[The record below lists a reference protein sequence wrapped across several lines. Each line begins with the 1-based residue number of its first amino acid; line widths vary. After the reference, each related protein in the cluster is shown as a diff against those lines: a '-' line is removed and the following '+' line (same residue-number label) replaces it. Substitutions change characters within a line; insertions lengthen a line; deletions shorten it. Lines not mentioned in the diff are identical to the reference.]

1 MRMLKQQ
8 GEGTKFGRQL
18 AALAD
23 PARRRIVE
31 LLKRTGC
38 CSCSEIAMRDP
49 GLCVCDL
56 EASLGLRQ
64 PTITHHIQCLR
75 RAGLIETRKIGRWL
89 YCRRN
94 EEQLDRLA
102 EWIRAF

>member
-1 MRMLKQQ
+1 MRMAERLQD
-8 GEGTKFGRQL
+8 GTKFGRQL

-23 PARRRIVE
+23 PVRRRIVE

-56 EASLGLRQ
+56 QASLGLRQ
-64 PTITHHIQCLR
+64 PTVSHHLQWLR

-94 EEQLDRLA
+94 EEELDRLA
-102 EWIRAF
+102 ERIRSL